1 MTTSPEATD
10 SALFAALPEVDADAE
25 RRLHARLAGSA
36 AEAGLLDVAYRTV
49 DSPLGPL
56 LLAATGEGLVR
67 VAYAREDHDRVLAQ
81 LARQISPRVLRA
93 PARLD
98 VAAREI
104 EEYFAGRR
112 VGFDLA
118 LDLRLS
124 AGFRRTVLVHLADIA
139 YGTTTSYAAVA
150 AAAGNPRAVRAAGTA
165 CATNPLPVVVPCHRV
180 VRSDG
185 TLGQYAGG
193 TDAKRSLL
201 SLEALRADHAE
212 TGVPGSATRP
222 EPA

>member
-10 SALFAALPEVDADAE
+10 SALFAALPEVDADTE

-81 LARQISPRVLRA
+81 LVRQISPRVLRA

-98 VAAREI
+98 VAAGEI

-124 AGFRRTVLVHLADIA
+124 AGFRRTVLVHLTDIA

-201 SLEALRADHAE
+201 SLEALRADHSV